1 MFSHSSPRIYFRSSV
16 PFLLNPIGLDYL
28 GALTSLKSDRS
39 AFNHPNTV
47 SLYNRSKRHGRKLS
61 PQLAPQLCIL
71 IALPPS
77 ASIRLVVVAYAP
89 GPAIMLPSNHTP

>member
-1 MFSHSSPRIYFRSSV
+1 MIFLRSV
-16 PFLLNPIGLDYL
+16 RFPQLNPIGLDYL